1 MKKEAKG
8 FRLIFGYLGIFLMF
22 EGFVTVLPLLILA
35 FYPSEW
41 MVFWDFLIPGL
52 VGIVLGAVLFFLLV
66 AGRPKGH
73 FARNDD
79 ALLLVLL
86 WLCAIVLGSFPFYL
100 TRFPALNQ
108 GLASLNLD
116 MSYSES
122 FFESM
127 SGYSATGLTV
137 LPTQVFLDASAY
149 NLTLYPAAHV
159 FLFHRALMQF
169 VGGVG
174 LVLLVAS
181 ALSDRYNLKLYF
193 AEGHNDKLM
202 PNLGKSAKLIFG
214 IYFGY
219 ILIGTISLWL
229 AGMPPFDA
237 FVHATAALATGGFST
252 RSTSLLYFAGVD
264 GAHLEATVLPVNSIA
279 IEIISIV
286 LMLLGATNFVLHT
299 FLLTGKWKQFFK
311 DIEIRFA
318 LIALFFFTMGCT
330 LSTMYL
336 YQNSAGA
343 ATGLDFWNS
352 LRYNVFNAVTSLTTT
367 GFTNYPSLKSLG
379 EVAIF
384 SGILLMGIGGGVGS
398 TAGGIKQYRLSLLL
412 KDFQYSIRYHFAST
426 REVNPHPVYRLGE
439 LKEED
444 DSSSSEAHNYAL
456 LYIVFFLTGAMV
468 LMFMPGI
475 GVVEATYEYMSALS
489 GTGIDIIGYSN
500 YKLNYATWYPLL
512 LWILSFAMFIG
523 RLEILP
529 LYYAGRRLT
538 HRLRHFRRKSAI
550 EEA

>member
-22 EGFVTVLPLLILA
+22 EGFVTILPLAILA
-35 FYPSEW
+35 FYPKEW
-41 MVFWDFLIPGL
+41 QVFWDFVIPGL
-52 VGIVLGAVLFFLLV
+52 AGIVLGALLFFILV

-108 GLASLNLD
+108 GLESLNLD
-116 MSYSES
+116 MSFSES
-122 FFESM
+122 FFEAM

-137 LPTQVFLDASAY
+137 LPNQVFLDAASL

-169 VGGVG
+169 IGGVG

-219 ILIGTISLWL
+219 IVVGTLSLWL

-252 RSTSLLYFAGVD
+252 RSTSIYYFSGMD
-264 GAHLEATVLPVNSIA
+264 GKIMEDSFMPVNSIA
-279 IEIISIV
+279 IEIICIA

-311 DIEIRFA
+311 DIEVRFA
-318 LIALFFFTMGCT
+318 LVTIFVFTIGCALSG
-330 LSTMYL
+330 LYL
-336 YQNSAGA
+336 YQNENG
-343 ATGLDFWNS
+343 TVGIDFWTS
-352 LRYNVFNAVTSLTTT
+352 LRYNVFNVVTSITTT
-367 GFTNYPSLKSLG
+367 GFTNYPSLARLG

-384 SGILLMGIGGGVGS
+384 SAILLMGIGGGVGS
-398 TAGGIKQYRLSLLL
+398 TAGAIKQYRLALLL
-412 KDFQYSIRYHFAST
+412 KDFQYSIRYHFAT
-426 REVNPHPVYRLGE
+426 VRQVNPHPVYRLGE

-444 DSSSSEAHNYAL
+444 DASSAEAHNYAL
-456 LYIVFFLTGAMV
+456 LYIVFFLSGAMV

-475 GVVEATYEYMSALS
+475 SVEQASYEYMSALS
-489 GTGIDIIGYSN
+489 GTGIDIIGYAA
-500 YKLNYATWYPLL
+500 YKASYDVWYPVL
-512 LWILSFAMFIG
+512 LWILSFAMFVG

-538 HRLRHFRRKSAI
+538 HRLRHLRRRSGI